1 MKEVLNLAI
10 FGKKEQ
16 KVIEKLKEHLDCT
29 SELLKKVEEILD
41 QAMVKD
47 WSKVRRLMDEIHT
60 LEHKADVIRREM
72 EATLYEGA
80 FLPNFRGDLL
90 NLVEA
95 LDKIANRG
103 ETVAHQLTLERV
115 DVPSQLVSGLRKQI
129 QLGYRAFNT
138 LKDIIV
144 NIFEDLDEAAKR
156 ISEVERVEHEED
168 QIELQ
173 LIETIFSLDIP
184 LAHKIQLKQLVLNLG
199 DISDMSE
206 DCSDIVQVIVFKRR
220 V

>member
-1 MKEVLNLAI
+1 MAI

-41 QAMVKD
+41 QAVVKD
-47 WSKVRRLMDEIHT
+47 WSKVKELMDEIHT

-115 DVPSQLVSGLRKQI
+115 DVPSQLASGLRKQI
-129 QLGYRAFNT
+129 QLGCRAFNT
-138 LKDIIV
+138 LKDVIA

-156 ISEVERVEHEED
+156 ISEVEKVEHEED

>member
-1 MKEVLNLAI
+1 MAI

-16 KVIEKLKEHLDCT
+16 KVIEKLREHLDCT

-41 QAMVKD
+41 QAVVRD
-47 WSKVRRLMDEIHT
+47 WGKVRKLMDEIHT

-115 DVPSQLVSGLRKQI
+115 DIPSQLVSGLRKQI

-138 LKDIIV
+138 LKDTIV

-156 ISEVERVEHEED
+156 ISEVERVEREED

>member
-1 MKEVLNLAI
+1 LAI

>member
-1 MKEVLNLAI
+1 MAI

-16 KVIEKLKEHLDCT
+16 KVIEKLREHLDCT

-41 QAMVKD
+41 QAVVKD
-47 WSKVRRLMDEIHT
+47 WGKVRKLMDEIHT

-103 ETVAHQLTLERV
+103 ETVAHQLTLEKV

-138 LKDIIV
+138 LKDTIV

>member
-1 MKEVLNLAI
+1 MAI

-16 KVIEKLKEHLDCT
+16 KVIEKLREHLDCT

-41 QAMVKD
+41 QAVVKD
-47 WSKVRRLMDEIHT
+47 WGKVRKLMDEIHT

-115 DVPSQLVSGLRKQI
+115 DIPSQLVSGLRKQI

-138 LKDIIV
+138 LKDTIV

-156 ISEVERVEHEED
+156 ISEVERVEREED

>member
-1 MKEVLNLAI
+1 MAI

>member
-1 MKEVLNLAI
+1 VLNLAI

-16 KVIEKLKEHLDCT
+16 KVIEKLREHLDCT

-41 QAMVKD
+41 QAVVKD
-47 WSKVRRLMDEIHT
+47 WGKVRKLMDEIHT

-103 ETVAHQLTLERV
+103 ETVAHQLTLEKV

-138 LKDIIV
+138 LKDTIV

-156 ISEVERVEHEED
+156 ISEVERVEREED